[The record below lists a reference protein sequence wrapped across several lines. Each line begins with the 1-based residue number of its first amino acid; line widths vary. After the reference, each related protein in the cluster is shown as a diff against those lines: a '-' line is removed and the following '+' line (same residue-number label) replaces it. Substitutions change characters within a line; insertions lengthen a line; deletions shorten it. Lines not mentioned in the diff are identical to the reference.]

1 MAMPSPGGRPHLIL
15 NDTEAFIAFAV
26 AGLGAKEVHERVRMP
41 GDSRIIHSEVEI
53 GGTLVY
59 LCDDFPEHNGGVS
72 RNPKAL
78 GGVPILL
85 HQCVPNCDE
94 AMARA
99 IAAGACVVMPAGD
112 QFWGDR
118 YGIVEDPF
126 GYQWS
131 FGHRLG

>member
-1 MAMPSPGGRPHLIL
+1 MAMPNPGVRPHLIL
-15 NDTEAFIAFAV
+15 SDTEAFIAFAV
-26 AGLGAKEVHERVRMP
+26 AGLGAKEVRERVRMP
-41 GDSRIIHSEVEI
+41 GDPRIIHSEVEI

-59 LCDDFPEHNGGVS
+59 LCDDFPEHNGGRS
-72 RNPKAL
+72 RYPKAL
-78 GGVPILL
+78 GGVPMLL

-99 IAAGACVVMPAGD
+99 VAAGAKVVMPAGD

-131 FGHRLG
+131 FSHRLG

>member
-1 MAMPSPGGRPHLIL
+1 MAMPSPGVRPHLIL
-15 NDTEAFIAFAV
+15 SDTEAFIAFAV

-41 GDSRIIHSEVEI
+41 GDPRIIHAEVEI

-59 LCDDFPEHNGGVS
+59 LCDDFPEHNGGAS
-72 RNPKAL
+72 RHPKAL
-78 GGVPILL
+78 GGVPMLL
-85 HQCVPNCDE
+85 HQCVANCDE

-99 IAAGACVVMPAGD
+99 VAAGAWVVMPAGD

-131 FGHRLG
+131 FSHRLG